1 MRKILFDL
9 TKTQPINGSKFHG
22 GGKYGL
28 EVFYKLAETAPQ
40 KIASFY
46 NDSLFIEDDVL
57 RICQEK
63 NIPLIKASEKSVI
76 DAAKECGGVLYSP
89 LFDPIYNT
97 DPEVEVILT
106 IHDMRPLEMVGDS
119 FEKFYKHKRKLIG
132 TLLLKLGLSGLRQWL
147 IQKKKFA
154 DTLRSQR
161 AIFGHKNFHIVT
173 VSEHSKNAMQAFVP
187 TLNDKDV
194 QVFYAPSTTKGDYIP
209 KADNKEYGKYYLIV
223 SGNRWLKNGA
233 RAMIALDQLFSERPN
248 FEGKVVITGL
258 STLSDITIKFK
269 NPDRFICKGYVDED
283 ELASL
288 YQNAYALVYPS
299 LNEGFGYPPL
309 EAMHKGCP
317 VLASATA
324 SITEICG
331 DSVIYF
337 NPYLINEIKMRILA
351 LENQNLRSTM
361 IAKGSSREREIRQ
374 KQNSDLEKLCSY
386 ILSFSEEQ

>member
-1 MRKILFDL
+1 MKKILFDL
-9 TKTQPINGSKFHG
+9 TKTQPVNGSKYHG

-40 KIASFY
+40 SIVGFY
-46 NDSLFIEDDVL
+46 NDDLFIEENVL
-57 RICQEK
+57 KICQK
-63 NIPLIKASEKSVI
+63 NNIPLIKASEKSI
-76 DAAKECGGVLYSP
+76 MDAAKEWGKVIYSP

-106 IHDMRPLEMVGDS
+106 IHDMRPLEMVGDT
-119 FEKFYKHKRKLIG
+119 FEKFYKHKRKLVG
-132 TLLLKLGLSGLRQWL
+132 TILLKLGLSNLRQWL

-161 AIFGHKNFHIVT
+161 DIFTHKNFHIVT
-173 VSEHSKNAMQAFVP
+173 VSEHSKSAMQAFVP

-194 QVFYAPSTTKGDYIP
+194 QVYYAPSTTKSDFES
-209 KADNKEYGKYYLIV
+209 KNCSNEYGKYYLIV

-233 RAMIALDQLFSERPN
+233 RAMLALDQLFSERPD
-248 FEGKVVITGL
+248 FTGKVVITGL
-258 STLSDITIKFK
+258 SNLSDITIKFN
-269 NPDRFICKGYVDED
+269 NPERFICRGYVDED

-288 YQNAYALVYPS
+288 YQNAYTLVYPS
-299 LNEGFGYPPL
+299 LNEGFGYPPM

-351 LENQNLRSTM
+351 LENQDLRNTI
-361 IAKGSSREREIRQ
+361 IAKGFAREKEIRQ

-386 ILSFSEEQ
+386 ILSFGEEQ